1 MPNLST
7 SYMGLKLANPFIAGA
22 SGYGRNLDGVLM
34 LRDAGASAVV
44 LKSLFEE
51 QLRLEMADS
60 ARAMEGASHPE
71 AYEYLQA
78 DYAAHFGPRAYL
90 KLVEQAASKAGVP
103 VIASI
108 NCVSPGG
115 WTVFAKQV
123 QEAGASALE
132 MNIYQLPI
140 NCQRSSAEL
149 EAAYVAPVKQVTSEL
164 KIPVAVKLIPS
175 FTNVGA
181 MAIKVADAG
190 ASGLVLFN
198 HFFHPDIDLSG
209 NPGFGGSPAYS
220 CPGDFRPTLRW
231 TALLAGRT
239 RCDLCASGGIHAAD
253 SAIKMILAGANAV
266 QVVSAIYIHGTGR
279 LRKLI
284 DGLDSWMREQGHANL
299 EDFRGSLSWARAENP
314 EMLLRAQYIKA
325 FVGVE

>member
-51 QLRLEMADS
+51 QVRLDMADS
-60 ARAMEGASHPE
+60 ARAMEGAAHPE

-78 DYAAHFGPRAYL
+78 DYAAQFGPRAYL
-90 KLVEQAASKAGVP
+90 RLVEQAATKANVP
-103 VIASI
+103 IIASI
-108 NCVSPGG
+108 NCVSPGS
-115 WTVFAKQV
+115 WTTFARQI

-132 MNIYQLPI
+132 MNIYHLPV
-140 NCQRSSAEL
+140 NTGRSSADL

-164 KIPVAVKLIPS
+164 KIPVAVKLIPA
-175 FTNVGA
+175 FTNIGA
-181 MAIKVADAG
+181 LAIKVSDAG

-198 HFFHPDIDLSG
+198 RFFHPDIDISG
-209 NPGFGGSPAYS
+209 TPSYGGSPAYS
-220 CPGDFRPTLRW
+220 APSDFRPTLRW
-231 TALLAGRT
+231 TALLSGRT
-239 RCDLCASGGIHAAD
+239 PCDICASGGIHAAD
-253 SAIKMILAGANAV
+253 SAIKMLLAGANAV

-284 DGLDSWMREQGHANL
+284 DGLDGWMREQGHANL

-314 EMLLRAQYIKA
+314 DLLLRAQYIKA